1 MRKIGRGGSKRE
13 GERLRVRKMHTGI
26 DRDKKSGREAE
37 RDTGRKMRKRET
49 NRNKRDEQD

>member
-1 MRKIGRGGSKRE
+1 LRKIGRGGSKRE